1 MMFADLFADASTST
15 YHQFVR
21 LQTMSEWWHWLLLVA
36 VVVGVVGY
44 VVRVYRRDTMELS
57 RGLALVL
64 LALRISV
71 FLGVLFYFMDLERRT
86 ERRLVKNSRAIL
98 LVDTSQSMSIVDPES
113 RGTNANRLEAIV
125 RELGAGNLLNDLR
138 KLHDVIVYRF
148 DQTPRPTEIGTFSRT
163 TKNAEPELAGED
175 PERQRSQARIT
186 LVVAVVLLLGAAVC
200 AGKAMLSRPVAASQE
215 AKSDATSW
223 SGLVAVVLLISGL
236 VVLAVASLRSPNF
249 DLRVTLGLKELGEI
263 VESGTGNEAI
273 AEATE
278 LPADHWKK
286 ELVPRGVETRIGD
299 VIEYLVSRERGGA
312 VAGIVLFTD
321 GGQNAGQSPAL
332 AIAAARDAGIP
343 IHVVGLGSD
352 TRPTNVRVVDIEV
365 PERVYPGDRFTLTGL
380 IQSFGLAGRAGCGKS
395 R

>member
-186 LVVAVVLLLGAAVC
+186 LVVAVVLLLGAVYIAQGVWQL
-200 AGKAMLSRPVAASQE
+200 ASR
-215 AKSDATSW
+215 
-223 SGLVAVVLLISGL
+223 
-236 VVLAVASLRSPNF
+236 
-249 DLRVTLGLKELGEI
+249 
-263 VESGTGNEAI
+263 
-273 AEATE
+273 
-278 LPADHWKK
+278 
-286 ELVPRGVETRIGD
+286 
-299 VIEYLVSRERGGA
+299 
-312 VAGIVLFTD
+312 
-321 GGQNAGQSPAL
+321 
-332 AIAAARDAGIP
+332 
-343 IHVVGLGSD
+343 
-352 TRPTNVRVVDIEV
+352 
-365 PERVYPGDRFTLTGL
+365 
-380 IQSFGLAGRAGCGKS
+380 
-395 R
+395 